1 MYLCGKNSLFIMT
14 LLEKL
19 NTEDR
24 FAASIGAQ
32 LIHVAPGVA
41 RAQLTVTERH
51 LNGGG
56 VCQGG
61 VLYTLAD
68 LAFAAVA
75 NSHGILT
82 LGISNTITFMKSG
95 QLGDTLTAECREVLD
110 HRKLPYC
117 DIHITNQ
124 KGELLATMTGLA
136 YRLNRDFEYDQLM

>member
-1 MYLCGKNSLFIMT
+1 MT

-19 NTEDR
+19 NLEDR

-32 LIHVAPGVA
+32 LVHVEAGMA
-41 RAQLTVTERH
+41 KAQLHVETHH

-61 VLYTLAD
+61 VMYTLAD
-68 LAFAAVA
+68 LAFAAVS